1 MGGIGEMNP
10 GKKIDIG
17 NKIRQIR
24 KKKDLTLKDLS
35 KLSDCSINYLSQVE
49 RGLSS
54 PTIETLM
61 KVTSALGLNLI
72 DFFAENNPE
81 ESPKVI
87 RLLERKTFS
96 VNISGCTYE
105 VLCEVDDQH
114 IQDAFLIRL
123 EPGASTNQVPST
135 HFRPGKEFL
144 YILSG
149 QLNLVI
155 NDRKIILF
163 PGDSISIKSGEPH
176 HLENNGTSLMEVISV
191 SAPAR

>member
-1 MGGIGEMNP
+1 MNP

-17 NKIRQIR
+17 NKIRRIR
-24 KKKDLTLKDLS
+24 KKKGLTLKDLS
-35 KLSDCSINYLSQVE
+35 KLSDYSINYLSQVE

-61 KVTSALGLNLI
+61 KVTSALGLDLI

-105 VLCEVDDQH
+105 ILSEVDDQH

-123 EPGASTNQVPST
+123 EPGASTSQVPST
-135 HFRPGKEFL
+135 HSRPGKEFL

-191 SAPAR
+191 SAPPR